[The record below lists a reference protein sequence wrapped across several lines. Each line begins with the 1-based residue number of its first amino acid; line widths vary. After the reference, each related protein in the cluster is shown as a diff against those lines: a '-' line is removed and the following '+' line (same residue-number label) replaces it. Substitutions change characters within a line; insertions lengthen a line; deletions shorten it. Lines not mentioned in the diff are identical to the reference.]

1 MPYFPAQLCCG
12 LLLGLGACSAP
23 ATSLVRPAT
32 RTAPSG
38 VVYTL
43 FYPDRLRLQIV
54 TRRPDPATSP
64 VQLSVAAAYT
74 DLATN
79 QPLDLLV
86 SHGQV
91 RQRTPKVGY
100 LEGLL
105 TVVGDTLTIT
115 HLPAG
120 HAVPPAALAR
130 VRRQQGTLLL
140 QELLVYQGRNLRGP
154 GGSRFQRRALV
165 EWAPQRFAVVESVA
179 DTLSMQQFGADLV
192 ALGARSALYLDMG
205 DWDEGWYKQ
214 CDQVVALGHR
224 RTKTPRQSNWLVFTP
239 AAAK

>member
-1 MPYFPAQLCCG
+1 MPYFSAQLCGG

-23 ATSLVRPAT
+23 TTSLVRTAT

-38 VVYTL
+38 AVYTL
-43 FYPDRLRLQIV
+43 FYPDSLRLQIV
-54 TRRPDPATSP
+54 TRRPDPAASP

-86 SHGQV
+86 CQGQV
-91 RQRTPKVGY
+91 RQLTPKVGY

-115 HLPAG
+115 HLPTG
-120 HAVPPAALAR
+120 QAVPHAALAR

-140 QELLVYQGRNLRGP
+140 QELLVYQGQNQRGP

-165 EWAPQRFAVVESVA
+165 EWAPQRFAVAESVA

-214 CDQVVALGHR
+214 RNQVVALGHR
-224 RTKTPRQSNWLVFTP
+224 RTETRRQSNWLIFTS